1 VGHLWW
7 RGNWIEL
14 KKGVEIGGWGAAIKG
29 KHIFIEDDM
38 MRNDDAMWGEV
49 KTTIP
54 LVIRGV
60 AKEEAVSGARR

>member
-38 MRNDDAMWGEV
+38 MRNDDAM
-49 KTTIP
+49 
-54 LVIRGV
+54 
-60 AKEEAVSGARR
+60 